1 MNNFIIE
8 NNCQTKIICWI
19 FVEFLLWL
27 LAPLFFSFIR
37 IFRFI
42 FVSFQYLVSKQ
53 SKHLPK
59 NVRGD
64 ISLSCNFR
72 KVTFLHSSLS
82 FFFTSFAAVFIFSL
96 YKIGIAIWKVV
107 VVSILFAFFTCSQ
120 FSSFSFYANLLSFH
134 QASQNNKRTICR
146 FVRPGDVTLEMW
158 SHTFTV
164 VTAAPGLRA
173 EMLHEIQILFIFVRK
188 RWFNTRKMNK
198 GYCMLSKWSFAFWWP
213 FEVQEVASPSP
224 TNS

>member
-8 NNCQTKIICWI
+8 NNCQTKTICWI

-27 LAPLFFSFIR
+27 LGPLFFSFIR

-107 VVSILFAFFTCSQ
+107 VVSILFAFFSCSQ

-134 QASQNNKRTICR
+134 YASQNNKRTICR
-146 FVRPGDVTLEMW
+146 FVSQRDVTLEMW

-164 VTAAPGLRA
+164 VTAAF
-173 EMLHEIQILFIFVRK
+173 M
-188 RWFNTRKMNK
+188 
-198 GYCMLSKWSFAFWWP
+198 
-213 FEVQEVASPSP
+213 
-224 TNS
+224 